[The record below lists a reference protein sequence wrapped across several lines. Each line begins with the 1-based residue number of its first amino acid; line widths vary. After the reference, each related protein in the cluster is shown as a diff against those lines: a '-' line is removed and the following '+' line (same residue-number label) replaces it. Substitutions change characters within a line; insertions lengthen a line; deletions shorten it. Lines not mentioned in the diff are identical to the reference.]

1 MISRDKLLQ
10 IAIFKSFIYIYIY
23 IYIIHLFNFD
33 KVRYT
38 IPVYCRN
45 SFPYKDKMLIKA
57 NGAIK
62 SIINKNVKTNKLNFR
77 AKIMKKT
84 NFQCC
89 KKILLIKQK
98 TLLKKTKPI
107 KVLFAQSA
115 RAACGFPQVYS
126 SFEFQ
131 QAFQFFHF
139 IWYKSPNFRAK
150 KFNTLCSTKI
160 VCTGGM

>member
-1 MISRDKLLQ
+1 MSDRFLGINFCKLLFSK
-10 IAIFKSFIYIYIY
+10 AFYIY

-62 SIINKNVKTNKLNFR
+62 SIINKNVKTSKLNFR

-84 NFQCC
+84 NF
-89 KKILLIKQK
+89 
-98 TLLKKTKPI
+98 
-107 KVLFAQSA
+107 
-115 RAACGFPQVYS
+115 
-126 SFEFQ
+126 
-131 QAFQFFHF
+131 
-139 IWYKSPNFRAK
+139 
-150 KFNTLCSTKI
+150 
-160 VCTGGM
+160 